1 MKKEKTNANQ
11 AEKISLAKRLSKG
24 SSRRG
29 TYAAAVSAVVI
40 AIVVFLNL
48 IIGQLP
54 SNVLEFDISDNSL
67 YDISYTSEQL
77 LSALDTDVKVT
88 ILAESGNADER
99 ILKFLDDYAALSPHV
114 TVTTIDPVLYPSI
127 LEKYDTVENTVVV
140 ENEDSG
146 TYTVI
151 NLYGF
156 EGYGDA
162 MLLYDYS
169 YYSNYGSYY
178 ETSFDAEGL
187 LTSAVSY
194 VTNETSSLVYTLEGH
209 GESSF
214 GASLTELFTK
224 NHIDTDSVDLLMD
237 GGVPED
243 CELLIC
249 YNPTEDLADDELT
262 ILQEYLKDGGNV
274 MLLMDSTD
282 LVNFNAL
289 MSEYGLSMQEGNV
302 GDMAR
307 YFQYYS
313 SPFFFAPVLSTSDAV
328 TSSIGDDVLTALQYP
343 RGMLES
349 DPARDTITV
358 SAFMTT
364 SESGRCYVDEANY
377 SDGTYILGAD
387 ATETIDEDADIASRL
402 TVISAVSLIDEDLVS
417 QATNLSNLDVF
428 MNAVVANFDDVQNIS
443 ISAKS
448 MELTHNTLSMTGFWS
463 LLLIIVLPLAVLIGG
478 LLYWLRRRKS

>member
-11 AEKISLAKRLSKG
+11 TEKTSLVKRLSKG

-54 SNVLEFDISDNSL
+54 SNVLEFDISDNNL

-77 LSALDTDVKVT
+77 LSALDTDVKITV
-88 ILAESGNADER
+88 LAESGNADER

-114 TVTTIDPVLYPSI
+114 TVTTIDPVLYPSV

-146 TYTVI
+146 NYTVI
-151 NLYGF
+151 DLYGF
-156 EGYGDA
+156 DGYGDA

-169 YYSNYGSYY
+169 YYSYYGSYY

-214 GASLTELFTK
+214 GASVTELFTK

-262 ILQEYLKDGGNV
+262 ILQSIWKTAE
-274 MLLMDSTD
+274 
-282 LVNFNAL
+282 
-289 MSEYGLSMQEGNV
+289 
-302 GDMAR
+302 
-307 YFQYYS
+307 
-313 SPFFFAPVLSTSDAV
+313 TS
-328 TSSIGDDVLTALQYP
+328 
-343 RGMLES
+343 
-349 DPARDTITV
+349 
-358 SAFMTT
+358 
-364 SESGRCYVDEANY
+364 CC
-377 SDGTYILGAD
+377 
-387 ATETIDEDADIASRL
+387 
-402 TVISAVSLIDEDLVS
+402 
-417 QATNLSNLDVF
+417 
-428 MNAVVANFDDVQNIS
+428 
-443 ISAKS
+443 
-448 MELTHNTLSMTGFWS
+448 
-463 LLLIIVLPLAVLIGG
+463 
-478 LLYWLRRRKS
+478 